1 LPLFSILIVAFWNKR
16 VKLRLLLAF
25 NSGEGTLYH
34 HGLQIST
41 CLCNPDRFLFAGR
54 FIVERGKPAPRAK
67 ICLVC
72 ALSEVKGMMKFMK
85 TNSIFNAIK
94 HGILICNAQGCIVF
108 FNHIYGE
115 FIGHSLREAKNLPI
129 TDIRPGSR
137 VPEVLKFKRPVEN
150 ILRNE
155 NGQEYF
161 ASIYPIIENDI
172 VYGTIS
178 LVTTIGQIEE
188 HVSKDA
194 RSLYERTRE
203 FEKQEI
209 LRTVAMYGNT
219 LEGKKKA
226 AETLGISLASLY
238 NKLKN

>member
-1 LPLFSILIVAFWNKR
+1 
-16 VKLRLLLAF
+16 
-25 NSGEGTLYH
+25 
-34 HGLQIST
+34 
-41 CLCNPDRFLFAGR
+41 
-54 FIVERGKPAPRAK
+54 
-67 ICLVC
+67 
-72 ALSEVKGMMKFMK
+72 MK
-85 TNSIFNAIK
+85 TDSIFNAIK

-115 FIGHSLREAKNLPI
+115 FIGHSLRKVKNLPI
-129 TDIRPGSR
+129 TDIRPGSHI
-137 VPEVLKFKRPVEN
+137 PEVLKFKRPVEN

-188 HVSKDA
+188 HVSKDV
-194 RSLYERTRE
+194 RSLYERTCE

-219 LEGKKKA
+219 LEGKKRLQKHLA
-226 AETLGISLASLY
+226 FHWPLFIIS
-238 NKLKN
+238 